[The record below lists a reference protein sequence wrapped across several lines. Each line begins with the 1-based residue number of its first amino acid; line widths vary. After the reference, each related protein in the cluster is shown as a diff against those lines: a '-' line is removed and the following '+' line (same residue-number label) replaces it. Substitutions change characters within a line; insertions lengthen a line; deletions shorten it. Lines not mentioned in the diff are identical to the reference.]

1 MIGYRICER
10 KNEKLHT
17 LFHGV
22 DGSRQ
27 LEMNTWITAKI
38 KPVSDGSRKTSK
50 EYISGFHSIIDLNE
64 CIKFLGR
71 FRKPRDLVIVK
82 VEIGEKTWE
91 KEHSPANIILSEKIK
106 LLEIVN

>member
-10 KNEKLHT
+10 KNGELHT

-22 DGSRQ
+22 NGSRK
-27 LEMNTWITAKI
+27 LELGTWLEAKV
-38 KPVSDGSRKTSK
+38 KPVRDGSRKTSK
-50 EYISGFHSIIDLNE
+50 EYISGFHSICDYDE
-64 CIKFLGR
+64 CVKFLGK

-82 VEIGEKTWE
+82 VEIGGKTWE
-91 KEHSPANIILSEKIK
+91 KEHSPANIVLSEKIK